1 MTNALHKSLFRDIH
15 SSRITPD
22 DEKNKNGSVGK
33 GGNRSHFRPRENT
46 GSFHQLRNKNL
57 IYRLTLC

>member
-15 SSRITPD
+15 SSRIIPD
-22 DEKNKNGSVGK
+22 DEKKKNKWRRGK

-46 GSFHQLRNKNL
+46 GSFQPVTQKQESD
-57 IYRLTLC
+57 I